1 MIDKKLLN
9 SGLRFIADGADNL
22 ALYGDISL
30 DDIRE
35 NMPVTHVENPDMLNV
50 RDEFVNADGYSLRV
64 RIYEPKTRTE
74 AKLGALYWIH
84 GGGMALGSPEIDD
97 AICAR
102 FALACNILVAS
113 VDYRLAPEN
122 PYPVPLEDSHAG
134 ILWLF
139 DNADE
144 LGIDSERI
152 AIGGASSGGN
162 LCAALTLLLRDSGGP
177 KLIFQMPLYPMIDD
191 RMETDSAKTFTAD
204 FIPFAWNRDNN
215 IVAWDWYLKDIDRS
229 NVPIYAAP
237 ARAED
242 LSNLPPAYSCVG
254 EFDPFRDDTINY
266 FSRLQ
271 KSGVPAEL
279 HVYPGA
285 FHGFDQT
292 SIGAELGE
300 KAISEYTEAL
310 RKAFVL
316 Y

>member
-1 MIDKKLLN
+1 MIDRKLLDP
-9 SGLRFIADGADNL
+9 GLRFIADIDDAL
-22 ALYGDISL
+22 ALYADASL

-35 NMPVTHVENPDMLNV
+35 NSPVTVVENPDRISV
-50 RDEFVNADGYSLRV
+50 RDEFVDADGYRLRI
-64 RIYEPKTRTE
+64 RIYEPRGKSET
-74 AKLGALYWIH
+74 KIGALYWIH

-122 PYPVPLEDSHAG
+122 PYPVPLKDSHAG
-134 ILWLF
+134 LLWLF

-144 LGIDSERI
+144 LGIDNERV

-162 LCAALTLLLRDSGGP
+162 LCAALTLLLRDNGGP

-191 RMETDSAKTFTAD
+191 RMETVSMETFTAD

-215 IVAWDWYLKDIDRS
+215 KVAWDWYLKDVNRDD
-229 NVPIYAAP
+229 VPIYAAP

-254 EFDPFRDDTINY
+254 EFDPFRDETIDY

-271 KSGVPAEL
+271 KSGVTAEL

-285 FHGFDQT
+285 FHGFDAT
-292 SIGAELGE
+292 PIGSELGE
-300 KAISEYTEAL
+300 KAIQRYIDAL
-310 RKAFVL
+310 RKAFER
-316 Y
+316 